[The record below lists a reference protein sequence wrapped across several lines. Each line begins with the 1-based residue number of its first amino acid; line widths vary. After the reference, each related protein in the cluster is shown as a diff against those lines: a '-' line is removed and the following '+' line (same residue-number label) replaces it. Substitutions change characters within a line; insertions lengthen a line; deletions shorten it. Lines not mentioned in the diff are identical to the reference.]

1 MRPVRWTIWIMTFA
15 ASACAAA
22 VVTDAQV
29 AGKQWIAEAEGIDDA
44 KQRPRLEFVRDG
56 RLAGYT
62 GCNRLSGAWR
72 VEDGAVRFG
81 ALATTKRACL
91 GPAGDAEKRV
101 LAALGERS
109 RVSVERGKLIVQGA
123 GGERIEFVEAPST
136 P

>member
-1 MRPVRWTIWIMTFA
+1 MRPARSTMWILPLA

-22 VVTDAQV
+22 LATDAQV
-29 AGKQWIAEAEGIDDA
+29 AGKQWVAEVREIDDA
-44 KQRPRLEFVRDG
+44 KQRPRLEFVRGG
-56 RLAGYT
+56 RLSGYT

-72 VEDGAVRFG
+72 VEEGAVRFG

-109 RVSVERGKLIVQGA
+109 RVSFERGRLIVEGA
-123 GGERIEFVEAPST
+123 GGERIEFVEAPSA

>member
-1 MRPVRWTIWIMTFA
+1 MKPMRLSIWIVTLA

-22 VVTDAQV
+22 LAPDAQV
-29 AGKQWIAEAEGIDDA
+29 AGKQWVARADGIDDA
-44 KQRPRLEFVRDG
+44 KQQPRLEFVRDG
-56 RLAGYT
+56 RLTGYT

-91 GPAGDAEKRV
+91 GPAGDAEKRL

-109 RVSVERGKLIVQGA
+109 RVSVERGKLVIQGA
-123 GGERIEFVEAPST
+123 GGERVELVEAPST

>member
-1 MRPVRWTIWIMTFA
+1 MKPVRSTMWIMTLA

-22 VVTDAQV
+22 LAPDAQV
-29 AGKQWIAEAEGIDDA
+29 AGKQWVAEVREIDDA
-44 KQRPRLEFVRDG
+44 KQRPQLEFARDG
-56 RLAGYT
+56 RLTGYT

-72 VEDGAVRFG
+72 VEEGAVRFG

-109 RVSVERGKLIVQGA
+109 RVSVERGRLIVQGA
-123 GGERIEFVEAPST
+123 GGERIEFVQAPST

>member
-1 MRPVRWTIWIMTFA
+1 MRPVRSSIWIMTLA

-22 VVTDAQV
+22 LAPEAQV
-29 AGKQWIAEAEGIDDA
+29 AGKQWVAEARDIDDA

-56 RLAGYT
+56 RLTGYT

-72 VEDGAVRFG
+72 VEDGAIRFG

-109 RVSVERGKLIVQGA
+109 RVSVERGKLVVQGA